1 MTEKASGALRP
12 EAREA
17 AREERRQRRRRPAG
31 ALRRSLPYFLGL
43 ACVLAVGLF
52 GTLTGWSVALASLL
66 MGLAALFAAYLARRE
81 GTAIGETHWA
91 LLAIT
96 AWTALSLVPL
106 PASLVESVSPES
118 VIDARDTARA
128 LGDPIPGTATLSRSP
143 TDTQRELLKAAA
155 ICAAFF
161 AGCVV
166 IQLGSRRAAVIA
178 GASGAIAAG
187 ILTVAHV
194 IADAESVYGIYH
206 YPWPPRLM
214 GPIGNQNHL
223 SGLMAM
229 AVPALL
235 GVAIDTTDR
244 MRRGMLL
251 FAATFCGSVALAAI
265 SRGGAISLGLGLLV
279 LGLLLALHA
288 RRKGDAESLRRA
300 LLALGGLLTVGVLLT
315 MAAYV
320 FGETLAHDFEASPTR
335 KLELAAEGLVA
346 VGESPWLGVGR
357 GAFRIAY
364 THLDGSDRLY
374 YPENLL
380 VQWSSE
386 WGVPATLLLLVTLGG
401 AFFVAVRRAESAT
414 QMGALAAVLGM
425 FVHDQVDFALEQLA
439 IALSASVLLAA
450 AFYRSPSPRGKDQ
463 GKTAGTRRA
472 RILSWT
478 PAVLTVALA
487 LVLGASIHHADARR
501 LEQALLAMNEAGEW
515 DATEALASDAM
526 RLHPSEPIFPLVLG
540 WAAASNDATG
550 SAADAPRWLNR
561 AMALAPDWPSPH
573 LVTARWLARRGRLEQ
588 AWLEVREAE
597 RFRPGVGHQEI
608 CLFIRASATPDTV
621 MRVFA
626 GEPRRDAVLNQAASC
641 AEVAPAISDAID
653 RDLIGTAESSVAAA
667 ARIRLAWRSIRAGET
682 DEALVMLDGARE
694 AAGDDEVLSWN
705 VRLARADALLRG
717 RRPSEAAEVIDARAP
732 LALEA
737 RRLDVL
743 ARCHAA
749 AGNVEGMRAAVTAL
763 RAFAAGS
770 GPRLAANAL
779 LLGRLEEQL
788 GNAGHA
794 YAAYDDAQRLDPESG
809 ALARTAALA
818 EREGD
823 LRRAYLA
830 LSQLCRARGEGSAEC
845 RSADAMRERSEHAP

>member
-1 MTEKASGALRP
+1 
-12 EAREA
+12 
-17 AREERRQRRRRPAG
+17 
-31 ALRRSLPYFLGL
+31 LPYVLGL
-43 ACVLAVGLF
+43 ACVLAVALF
-52 GTLTGWSVALASLL
+52 GTLTGWSIALASLL
-66 MGLAALFAAYLARRE
+66 MGLAALFAAYLGRRE
-81 GTAIGETHWA
+81 GSVIGEVHWA

-106 PASLVESVSPES
+106 PASLVEGVSPES

-128 LGDPIPGTATLSRSP
+128 LGDSIPRAATLSRSP

-187 ILTVAHV
+187 VITVGHV
-194 IADAESVYGIYH
+194 IADADSVYGIYH
-206 YPWPPRLM
+206 YPWPPSLM

-244 MRRGMLL
+244 TRRGMLL
-251 FAATFCGSVALAAI
+251 AAATFCGSVALAAI

-288 RRKGDAESLRRA
+288 RRKGDAETLRRA
-300 LLALGGLLTVGVLLT
+300 LIALGGLVTVGVLLSL
-315 MAAYV
+315 AAYV
-320 FGETLAHDFEASPTR
+320 FGETLVHDFEASPTR

-364 THLDGSDRLY
+364 THLDGTDRLY

-380 VQWSSE
+380 VQWTSE
-386 WGVPATLLLLVTLGG
+386 WGVPATLLFLVTLGG
-401 AFFVAVRRAESAT
+401 AFFLAMRRAESAT
-414 QMGALAAVLGM
+414 QMGALAAVFGM

-439 IALSASVLLAA
+439 IALSAAVLLAA
-450 AFYRSPSPRGKDQ
+450 ALYRSKSERSGRALE
-463 GKTAGTRRA
+463 TSRRT

-478 PAVLTVALA
+478 PAAVTIALA
-487 LVLGASIHHADARR
+487 LALGMSIHHGDARR
-501 LEQALLAMNEAGEW
+501 LEQELLDMNEAGEW
-515 DATEALASDAM
+515 AATEALASDAM

-540 WAAASNDATG
+540 WAAASHN
-550 SAADAPRWLNR
+550 AADAPRWLNR

-588 AWLEVREAE
+588 AWLEVREAQ
-597 RFRPGVGHQEI
+597 RFRPGVGYQEI
-608 CLFIRASATPDTV
+608 CLFIASSETPDAL

-626 GEPRRDAVLNQAASC
+626 SEPRRDEVLGFAAAC
-641 AEVAPAISDAID
+641 PNVPPAIAEALD
-653 RDLIGTAESSVAAA
+653 RDLVATAGDHAVGSA
-667 ARIRLAWRSIRAGET
+667 ARVRLAWRSIRAGET
-682 DEALVMLDGARE
+682 DQALAMLDAASE
-694 AAGDDEVLSWN
+694 AAGDDELLLWN

-717 RRPSEAAEVIDARAP
+717 RRPTEAAEVLSARAP
-732 LALEA
+732 PALEP
-737 RRLDVL
+737 RRLDLL
-743 ARCHAA
+743 ARSMAA
-749 AGNVEGMRAAVTAL
+749 AGDADGMRAAVTAL

-770 GPRLAANAL
+770 GPRLATNAL

-794 YAAYDDAQRLDPESG
+794 YAAYDDAQRLNPDSG

-830 LSQLCRARGEGSAEC
+830 LAQLCRAQGVGSDAC